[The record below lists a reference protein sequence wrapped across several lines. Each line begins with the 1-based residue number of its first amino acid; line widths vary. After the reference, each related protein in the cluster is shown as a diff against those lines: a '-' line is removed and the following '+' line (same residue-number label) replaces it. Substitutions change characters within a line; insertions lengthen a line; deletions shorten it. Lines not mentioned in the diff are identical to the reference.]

1 MTSEENNQDSNALV
15 PTGSTELAEVNQGN
29 TARASWPISAADLR
43 ANIAHCSEAG
53 REAIIRAFMWCIDPA
68 HLVRKSEFA
77 REVDY
82 DENTIYKIIT
92 GRYRGPDEKND
103 KGEVVKKGAMLDVPK
118 KLVDAIEKFM
128 ERAREQFL
136 GKKQEFV
143 ETPTSKRIFTTCD
156 LVRESR
162 SMGMVWGPSHCG
174 KSWALEYYQQTNNHG
189 RTIYARLGAAD
200 GLQGMLKLMSVAAGN
215 SDKAN
220 AADIKARLK
229 RALAP
234 GMLFILDEVH
244 ELAYT
249 YQSSSFFKCIE
260 VIREIHDKTKCGFLL
275 CGTQLMLDDMNAA
288 RAGELQQVWRR
299 GVHKL
304 DLTNSPSKADVA
316 AIVHHA
322 GLEMP
327 SSKLTV
333 RVAGAGGNEIV
344 EHPFAI
350 LRQLAKDDGLLS
362 ITERLR
368 YARKLAQKEKP
379 AKRMSWHF
387 FTMAHLMIK
396 AQQTPQDS
404 GWDREDAQ

>member
-1 MTSEENNQDSNALV
+1 MTLDEKKQDSNTLIPA
-15 PTGSTELAEVNQGN
+15 GSNELAEVNQGD
-29 TARASWPISAADLR
+29 TTRASWPISAADLR
-43 ANIAHCSEAG
+43 SNIAHCSETG
-53 REAIIRAFMWCIDPA
+53 RDAIVRAFMWCIDPA
-68 HLVRKSEFA
+68 HPVRKSEFA

-82 DENTIYKIIT
+82 DENTIYKILT
-92 GRYRGPDEKND
+92 GRYKGPDGKLLDIPEKLI
-103 KGEVVKKGAMLDVPK
+103 KGIAN
-118 KLVDAIEKFM
+118 FM
-128 ERAREQFL
+128 EREKDRFL
-136 GKKQEFV
+136 GKKQEFI
-143 ETPTSKRIFTTCD
+143 ESPTAKRIFTTCD

-162 SMGMVWGPSHCG
+162 SMGMIWGPSHCG
-174 KSWALEYYQQTNNHG
+174 KSWALEHYQQTNNHG

-200 GLQGMLKLMSVAAGN
+200 GLGGMLKLMSVAAGN

-220 AADIKARLK
+220 GADIKSRLK

-249 YQSSSFFKCIE
+249 YQTSSFFKCIE

-304 DLTNSPSKADVA
+304 DLTNSPTKADVA
-316 AIVHHA
+316 AIVQHA

-327 SSKLTV
+327 GAKLTV
-333 RVAGAGGNEIV
+333 RVAGTGGNEIT
-344 EHPFAI
+344 EHPLAI

-368 YARKLAQKEKP
+368 YGRKLAQKEKP
-379 AKRMSWHF
+379 ARRLSWHS
-387 FTMAHLMIK
+387 FTLAHLMIK
-396 AQQTPQDS
+396 AQQTPQES
-404 GWDREDAQ
+404 GWDKEEA